1 MLSKK
6 EHLKKIVEE
15 ENLDRPKD
23 SVEFLQYVKKHQKK
37 VDTHR
42 RRVHS
47 MSKGLMLL
55 GFAGMAFMAYNW
67 WTRPVH
73 HEKHYSGKNHRL
85 GASAEVEDDGT
96 GMIFKSMSLAIWGLI
111 VSKAKSGL
119 EAASQSEEK
128 SVGAT
133 VKKIGALCGLIVAAS
148 LFQLMAQQNTSNPV
162 EAVSAATKATS
173 SKKLQAS
180 NESEHLP
187 SYYDK
192 SSSHYMGGAHNQF
205 LNAMKQHKETGK
217 PLKQA
222 SRSYENHGHNI
233 LVQAAQETMKQPG
246 VPKVNTIPSQKS
258 MGGSHNVAMAV
269 LTEQSRQFK
278 QKRAAQQAQVNSQ
291 SMFSAFLN
299 SASTR
304 QVSDKQYQKNLQNT
318 GAFVAFIATLA
329 VCISYFVTV
338 KTYHAQVKKMDQ
350 LKALLK
356 NPNARVASGKKG
368 KEIVKKLTAKKE
380 IPQIDE
386 EAPAPKSDTLESLI
400 KAAKVKKALAKVEE
414 SQSELLLSGYQA
426 PKIEVQAP
434 KVVEVVAAP
443 APAQPQIHYQLCEPA
458 YQVPKPVVMQNA
470 YPMLYPQNFE
480 VQAPLPMPQ
489 VSKVAINQPEPMREP
504 QPAKQPNL
512 ADIPKEQLIKALL
525 AQMAKE

>member
-6 EHLKKIVEE
+6 EHLKKIVED

-42 RRVHS
+42 RRVHT
-47 MSKGLMLL
+47 MSKGLMVL

-67 WTRPVH
+67 WTRPVHH

-119 EAASQSEEK
+119 EAASQSDEK

-133 VKKIGALCGLIVAAS
+133 VKKIGAFCGLIVAAS

-180 NESEHLP
+180 NESGHLP

-278 QKRAAQQAQVNSQ
+278 
-291 SMFSAFLN
+291 
-299 SASTR
+299 
-304 QVSDKQYQKNLQNT
+304 
-318 GAFVAFIATLA
+318 
-329 VCISYFVTV
+329 
-338 KTYHAQVKKMDQ
+338 
-350 LKALLK
+350 
-356 NPNARVASGKKG
+356 
-368 KEIVKKLTAKKE
+368 
-380 IPQIDE
+380 
-386 EAPAPKSDTLESLI
+386 
-400 KAAKVKKALAKVEE
+400 
-414 SQSELLLSGYQA
+414 
-426 PKIEVQAP
+426 
-434 KVVEVVAAP
+434 
-443 APAQPQIHYQLCEPA
+443 
-458 YQVPKPVVMQNA
+458 
-470 YPMLYPQNFE
+470 
-480 VQAPLPMPQ
+480 
-489 VSKVAINQPEPMREP
+489 
-504 QPAKQPNL
+504 
-512 ADIPKEQLIKALL
+512 
-525 AQMAKE
+525 

>member
-6 EHLKKIVEE
+6 EHLKKIVED

-42 RRVHS
+42 RRVHT
-47 MSKGLMLL
+47 MSKGLMVL

-67 WTRPVH
+67 WTRPVHH

-119 EAASQSEEK
+119 EAASQSDEK

-133 VKKIGALCGLIVAAS
+133 VKKIGAFCGLIVAAS

-180 NESEHLP
+180 NESGHLP

-233 LVQAAQETMKQPG
+233 LVQAAQETMKQPA
-246 VPKVNTIPSQKS
+246 VP
-258 MGGSHNVAMAV
+258 
-269 LTEQSRQFK
+269 TEQSRQFK

-368 KEIVKKLTAKKE
+368 KE
-380 IPQIDE
+380 
-386 EAPAPKSDTLESLI
+386 
-400 KAAKVKKALAKVEE
+400 
-414 SQSELLLSGYQA
+414 
-426 PKIEVQAP
+426 
-434 KVVEVVAAP
+434 
-443 APAQPQIHYQLCEPA
+443 
-458 YQVPKPVVMQNA
+458 
-470 YPMLYPQNFE
+470 
-480 VQAPLPMPQ
+480 
-489 VSKVAINQPEPMREP
+489 
-504 QPAKQPNL
+504 
-512 ADIPKEQLIKALL
+512 
-525 AQMAKE
+525 